1 LHVML
6 SSHLYRRCSLKNSLH
21 CHPKLPRRLGQCF
34 RVSRQQLFLTS
45 YVIDAH
51 AMPKCLTC
59 SKQCVWHVI
68 QAAEAEVQAVA
79 EQTPKDHGAGFKGK
93 KSKAAAK
100 QGTAKRQWEIL
111 RDSGIP
117 ESEISEFRWTHL
129 FASGLANSNCWQAF
143 IFICIRL
150 GSLV

>member
-1 LHVML
+1 
-6 SSHLYRRCSLKNSLH
+6 
-21 CHPKLPRRLGQCF
+21 
-34 RVSRQQLFLTS
+34 
-45 YVIDAH
+45 
-51 AMPKCLTC
+51 MPKCLTC

-79 EQTPKDHGAGFKGK
+79 EQTPKDPGAGFKGK

-117 ESEISEFRWTHL
+117 ESEISEFRWTISLRLVLQATAAGMHSL
-129 FASGLANSNCWQAF
+129 YFLHAFAMCLPLASGPYSPE
-143 IFICIRL
+143 
-150 GSLV
+150 